1 MTRRPDVAREL
12 AKLKGFQ
19 RTTVEYAFD
28 RLYRAHKS
36 SHRFL
41 VADEVG
47 LGKTLVARGVIAK
60 AIDHRWDSVD
70 RIDVVYIC
78 SNASIARQNVGRL
91 SIFPEE
97 NTHRVDRLTLLPKAI
112 GNLRQNKVNLIA
124 FTPGTSFDL
133 KSSGGRWQERVVLY
147 WMLQSIWTDPSTGPK
162 NLMQGRVDSASWFRR
177 QLDAFDEKEMDPGIR
192 RAFEKTVRRRMHDER
207 SRGEPTLKKRYGDLC
222 ERFGRLRGYSN
233 DERTEQFRF
242 IGELR
247 MLLAE
252 TCIRALEPD
261 LVILDEFQRFRDLL
275 RPDDEA
281 GQLAEG
287 LFTYA
292 DHESAVRILLLSA
305 TPYKMY
311 TLQHEQA
318 EDDHYKD
325 FLRTFE
331 FISNRGSDCE
341 VLRVLLEEYRREL
354 YRLGNGGG
362 AERLEQLKHETEA
375 TLRRYMCRTERLRPT
390 GGNDGMLRTA
400 SGNGVGLLASEV
412 GAFAKL
418 EAVAELVEQP
428 GVIEYWKSAPYLL
441 SFMDKYKVKQEVIH
455 EVARPHSQLRDQLTA
470 APELLVDWL
479 AFEGYRRL
487 EPQNGR
493 LRWLEQW
500 LDSTGVW
507 KLLWLPPTL
516 PYWELAGPF
525 RDVPAGSLTKRLVFS
540 GWNVVP
546 KAIASMMS
554 YEVER
559 RIFQGFEKEPENSP
573 EARKL
578 RRPLLRFQLTRGRL
592 TGMPVLGLMYP
603 SSALVSVVDPAKRLN
618 GERSGLDALLREV
631 EGRLRPR
638 VEALVGEH
646 AASAEGRE
654 DEAWYWAAPI
664 LMDLAEAPEATRAWL
679 ARPELAVFW
688 SQGME
693 GMQGDEEAD
702 QGWAEHVAQA
712 VELAGGKM
720 NLGAPPADLVSLLA
734 KLAIAG
740 PGVCASRALTRKGL
754 GGADPRGKSVRDASA
769 RVAWAFRALFNQP
782 EAMALLRADRKDLP
796 YWRMALDYA
805 AEGCLQAVL
814 DEFAHMSRDLEG
826 LIDQPAGVT
835 VTGVGDAIVEAL
847 TLRTSTAQVDDLDL
861 QAASGRDL
869 VRHRR
874 MRNHFAL
881 RFAAQESEEGAAGAR
896 IERVRGAF
904 NSPFWPFILLTT
916 SVGQEGLD
924 FHPYCHAV
932 VHWNLPSNPV
942 DLEQREG
949 RVHRYKGHAVR
960 KNVAARHGFTVLG
973 RPDGDVWERLFTE
986 AAERDGP
993 DGHGLVPYWIYP
1005 GAAAVERHAP
1015 TLPLS
1020 RETVHMEA
1028 LKRSLAVYRMVF
1040 GQPRQDDLMAYLLD
1054 QLGEDRLNELVSV
1067 LQVDLSPALAIEK

>member
-1 MTRRPDVAREL
+1 MSLRLSQTMKRAAARDPAGIVCTGMTQSASQP
-12 AKLKGFQ
+12 GQ
-19 RTTVEYAFD
+19 TTVLAG
-28 RLYRAHKS
+28 RA
-36 SHRFL
+36 R
-41 VADEVG
+41 
-47 LGKTLVARGVIAK
+47 T
-60 AIDHRWDSVD
+60 
-70 RIDVVYIC
+70 
-78 SNASIARQNVGRL
+78 
-91 SIFPEE
+91 
-97 NTHRVDRLTLLPKAI
+97 
-112 GNLRQNKVNLIA
+112 
-124 FTPGTSFDL
+124 
-133 KSSGGRWQERVVLY
+133 
-147 WMLQSIWTDPSTGPK
+147 
-162 NLMQGRVDSASWFRR
+162 
-177 QLDAFDEKEMDPGIR
+177 
-192 RAFEKTVRRRMHDER
+192 R
-207 SRGEPTLKKRYGDLC
+207 SRC
-222 ERFGRLRGYSN
+222 
-233 DERTEQFRF
+233 
-242 IGELR
+242 
-247 MLLAE
+247 A
-252 TCIRALEPD
+252 
-261 LVILDEFQRFRDLL
+261 
-275 RPDDEA
+275 
-281 GQLAEG
+281 
-287 LFTYA
+287 
-292 DHESAVRILLLSA
+292 
-305 TPYKMY
+305 
-311 TLQHEQA
+311 
-318 EDDHYKD
+318 
-325 FLRTFE
+325 
-331 FISNRGSDCE
+331 
-341 VLRVLLEEYRREL
+341 
-354 YRLGNGGG
+354 
-362 AERLEQLKHETEA
+362 
-375 TLRRYMCRTERLRPT
+375 RLRPT

-400 SGNGVGLLASEV
+400 SGNGVRLLASEV

-507 KLLWLPPTL
+507 KLLWLPHTL

-525 RDVPAGSLTKRLVFS
+525 RDVPAGSLTKRLVCS

-638 VEALVGEH
+638 VDALVGEH
-646 AASAEGRE
+646 AAPAEGRE

-664 LMDLAEAPEATRAWL
+664 LMDLAEAPEATPAWL
-679 ARPELAVFW
+679 AHPELAVFW

-734 KLAIAG
+734 ELAIAG

-826 LIDQPAGVT
+826 LIDLPAGVT

-881 RFAAQESEEGAAGAR
+881 RFAAQESQEGAAGAR

-949 RVHRYKGHAVR
+949 RVHRYTGHAVR

>member
-192 RAFEKTVRRRMHDER
+192 RAFEKTLRRRMHDER

-331 FISNRGSDCE
+331 FISNRGGDCE

-390 GGNDGMLRTA
+390 GGWA
-400 SGNGVGLLASEV
+400 C
-412 GAFAKL
+412 
-418 EAVAELVEQP
+418 P
-428 GVIEYWKSAPYLL
+428 G
-441 SFMDKYKVKQEVIH
+441 
-455 EVARPHSQLRDQLTA
+455 
-470 APELLVDWL
+470 LVD
-479 AFEGYRRL
+479 
-487 EPQNGR
+487 
-493 LRWLEQW
+493 
-500 LDSTGVW
+500 
-507 KLLWLPPTL
+507 
-516 PYWELAGPF
+516 
-525 RDVPAGSLTKRLVFS
+525 
-540 GWNVVP
+540 
-546 KAIASMMS
+546 
-554 YEVER
+554 
-559 RIFQGFEKEPENSP
+559 
-573 EARKL
+573 
-578 RRPLLRFQLTRGRL
+578 RL
-592 TGMPVLGLMYP
+592 TL
-603 SSALVSVVDPAKRLN
+603 SV
-618 GERSGLDALLREV
+618 
-631 EGRLRPR
+631 
-638 VEALVGEH
+638 
-646 AASAEGRE
+646 
-654 DEAWYWAAPI
+654 
-664 LMDLAEAPEATRAWL
+664 T
-679 ARPELAVFW
+679 
-688 SQGME
+688 
-693 GMQGDEEAD
+693 
-702 QGWAEHVAQA
+702 
-712 VELAGGKM
+712 
-720 NLGAPPADLVSLLA
+720 
-734 KLAIAG
+734 
-740 PGVCASRALTRKGL
+740 
-754 GGADPRGKSVRDASA
+754 
-769 RVAWAFRALFNQP
+769 
-782 EAMALLRADRKDLP
+782 
-796 YWRMALDYA
+796 
-805 AEGCLQAVL
+805 
-814 DEFAHMSRDLEG
+814 
-826 LIDQPAGVT
+826 
-835 VTGVGDAIVEAL
+835 
-847 TLRTSTAQVDDLDL
+847 
-861 QAASGRDL
+861 
-869 VRHRR
+869 
-874 MRNHFAL
+874 
-881 RFAAQESEEGAAGAR
+881 
-896 IERVRGAF
+896 
-904 NSPFWPFILLTT
+904 
-916 SVGQEGLD
+916 
-924 FHPYCHAV
+924 
-932 VHWNLPSNPV
+932 
-942 DLEQREG
+942 
-949 RVHRYKGHAVR
+949 
-960 KNVAARHGFTVLG
+960 
-973 RPDGDVWERLFTE
+973 
-986 AAERDGP
+986 
-993 DGHGLVPYWIYP
+993 
-1005 GAAAVERHAP
+1005 
-1015 TLPLS
+1015 
-1020 RETVHMEA
+1020 
-1028 LKRSLAVYRMVF
+1028 
-1040 GQPRQDDLMAYLLD
+1040 
-1054 QLGEDRLNELVSV
+1054 
-1067 LQVDLSPALAIEK
+1067 